1 MVNASAVDASEL
13 QLGAYRAFGDRFPY
27 ALVMLDASLTIVWA
41 SPGASRLLDL
51 PEDQVIGTNVLDTLH
66 PDDLDE
72 IIPMAMEIIGQAA
85 EVMWSPAAASNVEL
99 PVRVRTSAGGWSPIT
114 VSGRVFDDSGRLL
127 TLLRPAA
134 ERHALDAV
142 LDGLG
147 RGADLDEVLDSL
159 VELVRAQFGVDQA
172 WLVHDL
178 DGETCMIGSSQNP
191 GPGVGAHLLDE
202 IRGDDLTGPGLSSTV
217 RVDEHRWIV
226 PVLSP
231 TQESLLGVLILPSPR
246 DGGPNPFDE
255 YVLRRT
261 TNLASLAF
269 TRGMDD
275 RRLRHAAAT
284 DHLTGVLNRRSFES
298 HLAQTPLRPDEFPA
312 TLLFVDVDEFKSVND
327 RHGHRTGDEVL
338 IGVASRLSQA
348 CRAADVV
355 GRLGG
360 DEFAVLCAGLND
372 DEIEAMRTRLDAA
385 FADPFDVQGVHVRV
399 SVSIGLAVAVDED
412 ALEDLVD
419 RSDADMYLK
428 KHAQRA

>member
-1 MVNASAVDASEL
+1 MNAVGVDASEL
-13 QLGAYRAFGDRFPY
+13 QLGAYRAFGERFPY
-27 ALVMLDASLTIVWA
+27 ALILLDPSLSILWA
-41 SPGASRLLDL
+41 SPAAGLLLDL
-51 PEDQVIGTNVLDTLH
+51 PEDQVIGTNVLDMVH
-66 PDDLDE
+66 PDDLEE
-72 IIPMAMEIIGQAA
+72 IIPMAMEIIGQAE

-99 PVRVRTSAGGWSPIT
+99 PVRVRTSTGGWAPVT
-114 VSGRVFDDSGRLL
+114 VSGRVFDSSGRLL
-127 TLLRPAA
+127 TLLRPAV
-134 ERHALDAV
+134 ERHALDSV

-147 RGADLDEVLDSL
+147 RGADLNEVLESL
-159 VELVRAQFGVDQA
+159 IELARAQFGVGQA

-178 DGETCMIGSSQNP
+178 DGETCVMGSSPDP
-191 GPGVGAHLLDE
+191 GLGAIGHLLDE
-202 IRGDDLTGPGLSSTV
+202 IRGDEVGGPGLSSKV

-231 TQESLLGVLILPSPR
+231 TQESLLGALILPSPR
-246 DGGPNPFDE
+246 DGGPNPFDT

-275 RRLRHAAAT
+275 RRLRHAATT
-284 DHLTGVLNRRSFES
+284 DHLTGVLNRRAFES
-298 HLAQTPLRPDEFPA
+298 HLAQTPLRHDEFPA

-338 IGVASRLSQA
+338 IGVASRLSQV
-348 CRAADVV
+348 CRASDVV

-360 DEFAVLCAGLND
+360 DEFAVLCAGLNAH
-372 DEIEAMRTRLDAA
+372 EIEAMRTRLDAA
-385 FADPFDVQGVHVRV
+385 FVDPFHVQGVHVRV
-399 SVSIGLAVAVDED
+399 SVSVGLAVAFDED

-428 KHAQRA
+428 KHAQRT